1 MILFVEDDGKW
12 KVVNLTNINDFLIA
26 MTSFLKSDKSTRG
39 VGRAISAPQ
48 PRPRLSQVSG
58 VTRVLANYKRVKKNQ
73 KLFETRQPLC
83 DPAYWSTAP
92 SYEAP
97 GIISKVISQVL
108 VASQSQPL
116 QELWKALLIFWQC
129 WTWNSLPRFPS
140 WHDRPPGRSQMD
152 PIPLSDHPLPGRDTG
167 PGVINCLRLHLA
179 PQLLVS
185 LSASIQMIASQEA
198 RARQLSLARNK
209 DSDGKINCFSLS

>member
-1 MILFVEDDGKW
+1 MIFWLQWQV
-12 KVVNLTNINDFLIA
+12 
-26 MTSFLKSDKSTRG
+26 FLKVTNRP
-39 VGRAISAPQ
+39 VGWGEPSV
-48 PRPRLSQVSG
+48 RPSPGPGCRRC
-58 VTRVLANYKRVKKNQ
+58 RVWLGSSLIINGWKNQ

-185 LSASIQMIASQEA
+185 LCLDTND
-198 RARQLSLARNK
+198 RQPRGPCPPVIVSP
-209 DSDGKINCFSLS
+209 